1 MSENADLLVR
11 KSTLHAIW
19 VVAKAVIIINVSI
32 YSLAIGV
39 VERRDLLTT
48 GKMFRLKGLQ
58 IFLELGRSLALS
70 YAYHQLRA
78 NSLL

>member
-1 MSENADLLVR
+1 
-11 KSTLHAIW
+11 
-19 VVAKAVIIINVSI
+19 
-32 YSLAIGV
+32 
-39 VERRDLLTT
+39 LLTT

-70 YAYHQLRA
+70 YASHQLRA